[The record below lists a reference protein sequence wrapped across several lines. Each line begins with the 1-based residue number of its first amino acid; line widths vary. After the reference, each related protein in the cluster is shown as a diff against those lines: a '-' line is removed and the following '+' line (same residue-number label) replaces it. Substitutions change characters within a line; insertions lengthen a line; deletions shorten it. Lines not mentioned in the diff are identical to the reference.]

1 MAVPKK
7 IMNKHFKIDKI
18 ITPVKRIMNYEHLDL
33 LLNIP

>member
-1 MAVPKK
+1 MAVSKK

-18 ITPVKRIMNYEHLDL
+18 ITPVQRIMNYEHLDL